1 MKGLGVLG
9 LVALSECLVTIP
21 LMKIKS
27 MRENLQENNVLD
39 DYLEKYPYSLA
50 YKFLDNRPDPGVAY
64 EPMRNYLDVS
74 YVGIVSIGTPPQ
86 DFKVVL
92 DTGSA
97 DLWVP
102 SVYCRSG
109 ACSEC
114 PRPLP
119 CPFVSL
125 HPLGPSTLWVPG
137 SLTGPP
143 RPCLAGSHSSFD
155 PLRSSTFLVSGQL
168 FHLVYGSAAISG
180 FLAYDT
186 VRIGGLVD
194 VAQAFGLSLQE
205 PGNFLKHAVFDGIL
219 GLSYPSLAF
228 PGTTPVFD
236 NLWRQGLMDQNLFA
250 FYLSRSEE
258 KGSVL
263 MLGGVDP
270 SYYSGQLTWVPVSKP
285 SYWQIAMDSISIN
298 GKVIACDGGCQGII
312 DTGTSLLSGPPDHV
326 LNIQKLIHAQPDHG
340 QYVVDCDTV
349 DTLPDIL
356 FTINGVDYPVPASA
370 YVRKSHPHTCHSG
383 FEGLDHPFYPETW
396 VLGDIFLRLYFT
408 VFDRANN
415 RIGLAPAA

>member
-74 YVGIVSIGTPPQ
+74 YVGSVSIGTPPQ

-109 ACSEC
+109 AC
-114 PRPLP
+114 
-119 CPFVSL
+119 
-125 HPLGPSTLWVPG
+125 T
-137 SLTGPP
+137 
-143 RPCLAGSHSSFD
+143 SHSSFD
-155 PLRSSTFLVSGQL
+155 PLCSSTFLASGQL
-168 FHLVYGSAAISG
+168 FNLVYGSAAISG

-205 PGNFLKHAVFDGIL
+205 PGNFMKHAVFDGIL

-236 NLWRQGLMDQNLFA
+236 NLWRQGLIGQNLFA
-250 FYLSRSEE
+250 FYLSRNEE

-312 DTGTSLLSGPPDHV
+312 DTGTSLLSGPADHV
-326 LNIQKLIHAQPDHG
+326 LNIQKLIHAQPYDHG
-340 QYVVDCDTV
+340 QYVVDCDTI
-349 DTLPDIL
+349 DALPDIL
-356 FTINGVDYPVPASA
+356 FTINGVEYPVPASA
-370 YVRKSHPHTCHSG
+370 YVRKSHSHTCRSG

>member
-1 MKGLGVLG
+1 
-9 LVALSECLVTIP
+9 
-21 LMKIKS
+21 MKIKS

-102 SVYCRSG
+102 SVYCSSG
-109 ACSEC
+109 AC
-114 PRPLP
+114 
-119 CPFVSL
+119 
-125 HPLGPSTLWVPG
+125 T
-137 SLTGPP
+137 
-143 RPCLAGSHSSFD
+143 SHSSFD

-168 FHLVYGSAAISG
+168 FNLVYGSAAISG

-186 VRIGGLVD
+186 VRVTAGPGMPVPPGVSPSINRWPPTLRGCVPGAHWLPWGNPERISRHKAGRPSEAPGTLGATVARPGLGAFPGGSALSSPTPTQPRIPAPRGDTSLPQIGGLVD

-205 PGNFLKHAVFDGIL
+205 PGNFTKHAVFDGVL

-236 NLWRQGLMDQNLFA
+236 NLWRQGLIGQNLFA
-250 FYLSRSEE
+250 FYLSR
-258 KGSVL
+258 
-263 MLGGVDP
+263 
-270 SYYSGQLTWVPVSKP
+270 
-285 SYWQIAMDSISIN
+285 
-298 GKVIACDGGCQGII
+298 
-312 DTGTSLLSGPPDHV
+312 
-326 LNIQKLIHAQPDHG
+326 
-340 QYVVDCDTV
+340 
-349 DTLPDIL
+349 
-356 FTINGVDYPVPASA
+356 
-370 YVRKSHPHTCHSG
+370 
-383 FEGLDHPFYPETW
+383 
-396 VLGDIFLRLYFT
+396 
-408 VFDRANN
+408 
-415 RIGLAPAA
+415 

>member
-21 LMKIKS
+21 LMEIKS

-50 YKFLDNRPDPGVAY
+50 YKFLDNSPGPGVAY

-74 YVGIVSIGTPPQ
+74 YVGIVSLGTPPQ

-109 ACSEC
+109 ACSD
-114 PRPLP
+114 
-119 CPFVSL
+119 
-125 HPLGPSTLWVPG
+125 
-137 SLTGPP
+137 
-143 RPCLAGSHSSFD
+143 SFD
-155 PLRSSTFLVSGQL
+155 PLRSSTFLLSGQL

-205 PGNFLKHAVFDGIL
+205 PGNFMKHAAFDGIL

-250 FYLSRSEE
+250 FYLSRNEE

-298 GKVIACDGGCQGII
+298 GKVMACDGGCQGII

-326 LNIQKLIHAQPDHG
+326 LNIQNQVRGGA
-340 QYVVDCDTV
+340 YVVDCDTV

-356 FTINGVDYPVPASA
+356 FTINGVDYPVPASLQNLS
-370 YVRKSHPHTCHSG
+370 RSHSHTCHSG

>member
-50 YKFLDNRPDPGVAY
+50 YKFLDNLPDPGVAY

-109 ACSEC
+109 ACSD
-114 PRPLP
+114 
-119 CPFVSL
+119 
-125 HPLGPSTLWVPG
+125 
-137 SLTGPP
+137 
-143 RPCLAGSHSSFD
+143 HSSFD

-168 FHLVYGSAAISG
+168 FNLVYGSAAISG

-205 PGNFLKHAVFDGIL
+205 PGNFMEHAVFDGIL

-228 PGTTPVFD
+228 PGTNPVFD
-236 NLWRQGLMDQNLFA
+236 NLWRQGLIDQNLFA
-250 FYLSRSEE
+250 FYLSGNEE

-285 SYWQIAMDSISIN
+285 SYWQIAMDSIAVN

-326 LNIQKLIHAQPDHG
+326 LNIQKLIHAQPDDRG
-340 QYVVDCDTV
+340 QYVVDCDTI

-356 FTINGVDYPVPASA
+356 FTINGVHYPVPASA
-370 YVRKSHPHTCHSG
+370 YVRESHSHTCHSG
-383 FEGLDHPFYPETW
+383 FEGLDHPFHPETW

>member
-102 SVYCRSG
+102 SVYCHSG
-109 ACSEC
+109 ACS
-114 PRPLP
+114 
-119 CPFVSL
+119 
-125 HPLGPSTLWVPG
+125 
-137 SLTGPP
+137 
-143 RPCLAGSHSSFD
+143 SHSSFD

-250 FYLSRSEE
+250 FYLSREE